1 MRAVVVA
8 VAVALFSSAA
18 MAAGQ
23 YVEVWN
29 PPEASHR
36 PVNVKKQKIA
46 TGATRHAVTPMAKK
60 PAQRLTGAAQ
70 TSAKCASKPTQ
81 QKLEPRRV
89 ASAKAA
95 SKEAQHSK
103 PKVQVL
109 AGKTSQPKTATKVT
123 AGASVAS
130 NVTTK
135 PAAPGRE
142 LPPILR

>member
-8 VAVALFSSAA
+8 VAVGLFSSAA

-36 PVNVKKQKIA
+36 PVQVKKQKIA
-46 TGATRHAVTPMAKK
+46 AAAPRHAVTPMAKK
-60 PAQRLTGAAQ
+60 PEQHLTRTAQ
-70 TSAKCASKPTQ
+70 TSPSVASKPVQ
-81 QKLEPRRV
+81 EKREPRRV

-95 SKEAQHSK
+95 SKEAQHGK

-135 PAAPGRE
+135 PAPGRD